1 MHPTPPPPRTAHDS
15 TPHDDDP
22 RGAASHARPP
32 GRARVVA
39 ATAFAVIT
47 CAGVLTG
54 MPNLLIDPW
63 RATFGWSHATLSVA
77 VAVATLL
84 YGLTAPFAAALMD
97 RAGMRRVAVA
107 ALGSVA
113 IGAALT
119 TVVTTPWQLVLAWG
133 VLVGLGTGAIATAFG
148 ALVAERWFTTHRGLV
163 TGFLGSATMFGGMVL
178 LPLLATVL
186 DRTGWRTATL
196 TVAGG
201 VVAVAL
207 VAGLLLRDRPAG
219 ARRTTPTDVVPRTA
233 PGTVHRTLTVLRAA
247 ARPGPFWVVAGTFA
261 VCGASTSGVMM
272 THFVPAAGDAGL
284 PATTASALLAV
295 MGVVNVLGTVAAGW
309 LTDRVEPYRI
319 LAGTYLLRAT
329 SLAALPALLGP
340 GVTPGLVVFTVS
352 FGLLDLATVPPTIA
366 LCREHFGADG
376 TIVFAWTSAAHQIG
390 AGLAALAAGTV
401 RAATGTYDP
410 AWWGAAVLCVLAG
423 LLCAARLRGRVAPD
437 RVR

>member
-1 MHPTPPPPRTAHDS
+1 M
-15 TPHDDDP
+15 
-22 RGAASHARPP
+22 AAA
-32 GRARVVA
+32 
-39 ATAFAVIT
+39 AFAVIT

-54 MPNLLIDPW
+54 LPNLLLDPW
-63 RATFGWSHATLSVA
+63 RAAFGWSHATLSVA
-77 VAVATLL
+77 VAVATVL

-113 IGAALT
+113 TGAALT
-119 TVVTTPWQLVLAWG
+119 TVVATPWQLVLTWG

-186 DRTGWRTATL
+186 ERTGWRTTTL
-196 TVAGG
+196 AVAGG
-201 VVAVAL
+201 VVAVAV

-219 ARRTTPTDVVPRTA
+219 PPGPGPAVPAVPSMPAAPA
-233 PGTVHRTLTVLRAA
+233 PGTVRRTLRVLRTA

-284 PATTASALLAV
+284 PATTASTLLAL

-309 LTDRVEPYRI
+309 LTDRADPYRI
-319 LAGTYLLRAT
+319 LTGTYLLRAV

-376 TIVFAWTSAAHQIG
+376 TIVFAWTSAAHQVG

-410 AWWGAAVLCVLAG
+410 AWWGAAALCVLAG
-423 LLCAARLRGRVAPD
+423 LLCVGRSSRRATP
-437 RVR
+437 VRAGAS